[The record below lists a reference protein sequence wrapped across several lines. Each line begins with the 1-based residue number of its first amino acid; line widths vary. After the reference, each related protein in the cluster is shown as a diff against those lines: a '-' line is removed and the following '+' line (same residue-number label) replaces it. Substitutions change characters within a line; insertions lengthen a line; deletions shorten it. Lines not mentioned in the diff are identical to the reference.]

1 MDVPQQLR
9 QVPQIV
15 LYLRGFNIKFPQMAK
30 KLKPKSAKFERCI
43 MDVMK
48 TGKSKSS
55 AYGICNVSV
64 RGAKSGGKK
73 K

>member
-1 MDVPQQLR
+1 
-9 QVPQIV
+9 
-15 LYLRGFNIKFPQMAK
+15 MAK
-30 KLKPKSAKFERCI
+30 LKRKSAKFERCI

-48 TGKSKSS
+48 SGKTKSS

-64 RGAKSGGKK
+64 RGAKSSKSKK

>member
-1 MDVPQQLR
+1 
-9 QVPQIV
+9 
-15 LYLRGFNIKFPQMAK
+15 MAK

-48 TGKSKSS
+48 SGKAKGS
-55 AYGICNVSV
+55 AYAICNVSV
-64 RGAKSGGKK
+64 RGAKSGMKK